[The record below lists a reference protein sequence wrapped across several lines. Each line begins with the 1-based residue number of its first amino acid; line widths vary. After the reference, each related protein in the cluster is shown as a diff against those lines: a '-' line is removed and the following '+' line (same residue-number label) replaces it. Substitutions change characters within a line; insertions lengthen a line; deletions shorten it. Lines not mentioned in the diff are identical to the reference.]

1 MLKLVM
7 SELEY
12 LSCIY
17 YYTITSWL
25 MLHWIGFKFNTWSS
39 FVFDREFSEGT
50 EKKLTSLEVLC
61 VDTNAGCPLVLNPF
75 NLRSRSNPNGSPVIS
90 EKRKWRTKCFDTE
103 TIFSNFQK
111 KIQFSLDR
119 ISVVYPCLRIGCCCC
134 RCFCCCCCR
143 GCCYCCCCCYCF
155 CCCYKEMKYVP
166 TISVTL
172 EYFKQLCK
180 SVDSFGFTIKN
191 LPKLK
196 SEQIKKFH
204 FFGKIQK
211 IFL

>member
-111 KIQFSLDR
+111 KFSFHWIAFLLFIHAYELVAVAVVAFVVVVVVAVATVVVVTVSAVVTKKWSMSLQFQSHLSILNNFAKVWIHLD
-119 ISVVYPCLRIGCCCC
+119 S
-134 RCFCCCCCR
+134 
-143 GCCYCCCCCYCF
+143 
-155 CCCYKEMKYVP
+155 
-166 TISVTL
+166 
-172 EYFKQLCK
+172 Q
-180 SVDSFGFTIKN
+180 
-191 LPKLK
+191 
-196 SEQIKKFH
+196 
-204 FFGKIQK
+204 
-211 IFL
+211 